1 MHVLKRTLLY
11 VSRKW
16 HQSLILFLVL
26 LVVSTSVLTGFAI
39 LHASHTAAANL
50 RRQLGG
56 TFRLETDTDNPAHR
70 KNLVSTDQYSAT
82 YYAGDVLDNDDID
95 EVMKTSG
102 ISEYSASIEAVANL
116 KSGDGAYYD
125 LVENGHG
132 SHTSFPHMAAIG
144 AWSSLEQCPY
154 FANHLLEVTQGELIT
169 DDGTGQAVVSR
180 ELAMLNRVEIGD
192 KLTLEINREVVGF
205 EVPAKRQQCTFEIVG
220 IFDIRGEQQINQ
232 YTLSRQLLQNRVFV
246 DARTMLPFLRG
257 CTEELGM
264 PVGYDEITFSVD
276 DPAEMDSILQSLQE
290 NEAINWE
297 CFKITVDNAGYQGA
311 ESALKSMDGGIRG
324 MIFAI
329 AAVGGGAL
337 VLLLGIWAKSRIHE
351 TGILLALGRSKG
363 EILVQ
368 RLAESALIAL
378 LALGASWVCSGMAAN
393 EVGNR
398 LLAQVNR
405 QSGEETKKD
414 SQYSGMPFSAADFD
428 LTPVFSAPKV
438 EELDVELSG
447 DMFASV
453 CAAELLIVLL
463 CAGTAGISVMK
474 TKPKAIL
481 TEYE

>member
-1 MHVLKRTLLY
+1 
-11 VSRKW
+11 
-16 HQSLILFLVL
+16 
-26 LVVSTSVLTGFAI
+26 
-39 LHASHTAAANL
+39 
-50 RRQLGG
+50 
-56 TFRLETDTDNPAHR
+56 
-70 KNLVSTDQYSAT
+70 
-82 YYAGDVLDNDDID
+82 
-95 EVMKTSG
+95 MKTSG

-125 LVENGHG
+125 LVENGYG
-132 SHTSFPHMAAIG
+132 SRTSFLHMAAIG

-169 DDGTGQAVVSR
+169 DDGAGQAVVSR
-180 ELAMLNRVEIGD
+180 ELAMLNRVEVGD
-192 KLTLEINREVVGF
+192 KLTLEINREVAGF

-246 DARTMLPFLRG
+246 DTRTMLPFLRG

-363 EILVQ
+363 EILAQ

-393 EVGNR
+393 DVGNR

-405 QSGEETKKD
+405 QSGECSMMRIAVVDDDLFFAEMVEKEIERFFASKEEPVRVWRGHGSELLDLLGGQPGFDLYWLGWNRQTNAEKVYYRSK
-414 SQYSGMPFSAADFD
+414 SRSYSGNLVA
-428 LTPVFSAPKV
+428 
-438 EELDVELSG
+438 
-447 DMFASV
+447 
-453 CAAELLIVLL
+453 
-463 CAGTAGISVMK
+463 
-474 TKPKAIL
+474 
-481 TEYE
+481 